1 MTYSDGTI
9 SISNSTVTNTIVSQR
24 ITVSAPKYYRLS
36 LEAKT
41 ESVSKGKRFAD
52 LATVALVYR
61 DIQGD
66 FLGNQVAFRLHGT
79 HVNSK
84 YTLDARLPKNTHT
97 VDVAV
102 RLLRATG
109 QLTVSSLAFNK
120 MNEFA
125 LYTYFVWTVSIAS
138 GIGLLLLLTHL
149 ALVSEVKTLL
159 LVLASIGAIGL
170 GTLMPGTHVTD
181 FSKLIAESLPTSLT
195 VLFDSHFASLYSGA
209 GNTNSGTG
217 ISKLGHLFAFLI
229 LGIVST
235 LLRAKCGILFVTALV
250 LYLAFATETFQA
262 LSLTRSSNLTDF
274 YIDAI
279 SGILGLLI
287 GVICKNLLSWKTEK
301 HLPN

>member
-1 MTYSDGTI
+1 M
-9 SISNSTVTNTIVSQR
+9 
-24 ITVSAPKYYRLS
+24 
-36 LEAKT
+36 
-41 ESVSKGKRFAD
+41 
-52 LATVALVYR
+52 
-61 DIQGD
+61 
-66 FLGNQVAFRLHGT
+66 
-79 HVNSK
+79 
-84 YTLDARLPKNTHT
+84 
-97 VDVAV
+97 
-102 RLLRATG
+102 
-109 QLTVSSLAFNK
+109 
-120 MNEFA
+120 
-125 LYTYFVWTVSIAS
+125 
-138 GIGLLLLLTHL
+138 LLTHL

-235 LLRAKCGILFVTALV
+235 LLRAKCGILFVTALI

-262 LSLTRSSNLTDF
+262 LNLTRSSNLTDF

-287 GVICKNLLSWKTEK
+287 GVTCKKLLSWKTEK